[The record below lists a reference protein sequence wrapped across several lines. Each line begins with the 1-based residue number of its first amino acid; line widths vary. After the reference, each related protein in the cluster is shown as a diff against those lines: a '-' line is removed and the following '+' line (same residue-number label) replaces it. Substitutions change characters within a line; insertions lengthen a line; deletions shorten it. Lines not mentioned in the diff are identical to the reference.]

1 MTSSLPLIIT
11 LGYVAIAMVIGL
23 RARGGRSMS
32 SLEEWGVAGRSM
44 GPVTLYLLIAAGSV
58 SAYTFMGAPGW
69 AYAKGIP
76 VFYVAIYLAYLALV
90 AWYFGPKVWA
100 FGERFGHVTQAS
112 AIADRYQSPALGAL
126 AALVM
131 SVGSV
136 AYAVLQTIGSAYILF
151 VMSGGRIPI
160 WAGVILVLS
169 CIAVYL
175 YASGQRAIGKTN
187 AFQGVL
193 MLIVAWC
200 IGLWATHSATGSWSF
215 GAVFARLQREHPEF
229 LTLPGA
235 SGDMSFAFWTT
246 SILVSMVSFMPPV
259 WTQWMSASS
268 ARTIRRSATWLPTY
282 YLVILPMVVVGF
294 IGIFSLP
301 ELARADTVAL
311 EYAMQHLPALLVG
324 LLGAGTLAAS
334 MSSCEPFL
342 HSVALTCSRDVLQPA
357 LKLSDRQ
364 AGRLARWLLFPLMAL
379 VVAPLA
385 ISEPGNLV
393 MILLIGL
400 GFASQVLPAFVG
412 MFLWPRATRAG
423 VAAGILAGFVI
434 TVAFTTLWP
443 HPLGIH
449 AGFWGL
455 LVNLPLFV
463 LVSRVTTPT
472 EAAVVERFFRIAA
485 PWRYRSVARRSS
497 SLTPA
502 IAGAAPVSA
511 RREEP

>member
-1 MTSSLPLIIT
+1 MNSPWPLLIT
-11 LGYVAIAMVIGL
+11 LTYVAIAMVIGL
-23 RARGGRSMS
+23 RARGVSATRADMN

-44 GPVTLYLLIAAGSV
+44 GPITLYLLIAAGSV

-69 AYAKGIP
+69 AYSKGVA

-100 FGERFGHVTQAS
+100 FGEKFGHVTQAS

-131 SVGSV
+131 AIGSV

-151 VMSGGRIPI
+151 VMSGGLIPI
-160 WAGVILVLS
+160 WLGVVLVLA

-175 YASGQRAIGKTN
+175 YASGQRAIGRTN

-193 MLIVAWC
+193 MLIVAWAV
-200 IGLWATHSATGSWSF
+200 GLWAVHSATGGLSF
-215 GAVFARLQREHPEF
+215 AGVFERIQADHGEF

-235 SGDMSFAFWTT
+235 GGDMSFSFWTT
-246 SILVSMVSFMPPV
+246 SIIVSMFSFMPPV

-282 YLVILPMVVVGF
+282 YIVILPMVVVGF
-294 IGIFSLP
+294 IGIYSLP

-311 EYAMQHLPALLVG
+311 EYAMQYLPVVLVG

-334 MSSCEPFL
+334 MSSSEPFI
-342 HSVALTCSRDVLQPA
+342 HSISLSLSKDVLQPM
-357 LKLSDRQ
+357 LKLTD
-364 AGRLARWLLFPLMAL
+364 GVTGKLARVLILPIMFL

-385 ISEPGNLV
+385 IAEPGSLV
-393 MILLIGL
+393 MILLVGL
-400 GFASQVLPAFVG
+400 GFASQVLPAFIG
-412 MFLWPRATRAG
+412 MFFWPRASRLG
-423 VAAGILAGFVI
+423 VMAGIVAGFLI
-434 TVAFTTLWP
+434 TVSFTTLWP

-455 LVNLPLFV
+455 MINLPVFIV
-463 LVSRVTTPT
+463 VSLLTPAT
-472 EAAVVERFFRIAA
+472 NADVVERFFRIAA
-485 PWRYRSVARRSS
+485 PRG
-497 SLTPA
+497 LTRL
-502 IAGAAPVSA
+502 GKQSDQLS
-511 RREEP
+511 

>member
-1 MTSSLPLIIT
+1 MNSPWPLLIT
-11 LGYVAIAMVIGL
+11 LMYVAIAMVIGL
-23 RARGGRSMS
+23 RARGGRFNRANMN

-69 AYAKGIP
+69 AYSKGVA

-90 AWYFGPKVWA
+90 AWYFGPKVWQ
-100 FGERFGHVTQAS
+100 FGDQFGHVTQAS
-112 AIADRYQSPALGAL
+112 AISDRYQSPALGAL

-131 SVGSV
+131 AIGSI

-151 VMSGGRIPI
+151 VMSGGLIPI
-160 WAGVILVLS
+160 WMGVWSVLA

-175 YASGQRAIGKTN
+175 YTSGQRAIGRTN

-193 MLIVAWC
+193 MLIVAWAV
-200 IGLWATHSATGSWSF
+200 GLWAVHSATGGLSF
-215 GAVFARLQREHPEF
+215 AGVFERIQTDHSEF

-235 SGDMSFAFWTT
+235 GGDISFSFWTT
-246 SILVSMVSFMPPV
+246 SIIVSMFSFMPPV

-282 YLVILPMVVVGF
+282 YVVILPMVVVGF
-294 IGIFSLP
+294 IGIYSLP

-311 EYAMQHLPALLVG
+311 EYAMQHLPVVLVG

-334 MSSCEPFL
+334 MSSSEPFI
-342 HSVALTCSRDVLQPA
+342 HSISLSLSKDVFQPV
-357 LKLSDRQ
+357 LKLSD
-364 AGRLARWLLFPLMAL
+364 GVTGKLARLMILPVMFL

-385 ISEPGNLV
+385 IAEPGSLV
-393 MILLIGL
+393 MILLVGL
-400 GFASQVLPAFVG
+400 GFASQVLPAFIG
-412 MFLWPRATRAG
+412 MFFWPRSSRLG
-423 VAAGILAGFVI
+423 VMAGIVVGFLI

-443 HPLGIH
+443 HPMGIH

-455 LVNLPLFV
+455 MLNLPVFV
-463 LVSRVTTPT
+463 AVSLMTPAT
-472 EAAVVERFFRIAA
+472 NPEVLERFFRIAA
-485 PWRYRSVARRSS
+485 PRGFTR
-497 SLTPA
+497 L
-502 IAGAAPVSA
+502 GQ
-511 RREEP
+511 

>member
-1 MTSSLPLIIT
+1 MNSPWPLLIT
-11 LGYVAIAMVIGL
+11 LAYVAIAMTIGL
-23 RARGGRSMS
+23 RARAGRSMNN
-32 SLEEWGVAGRSM
+32 LEEWGVAGRSM

-69 AYAKGIP
+69 AYSKGVA

-90 AWYFGPKVWA
+90 AWYFGPKVWQ
-100 FGERFGHVTQAS
+100 FGEQFGHITQAS

-131 SVGSV
+131 AIGSI

-151 VMSGGRIPI
+151 VMSGGLIPI
-160 WAGVILVLS
+160 WLGVVLVLA

-175 YASGQRAIGKTN
+175 YASGQRAIGRTN

-193 MLIVAWC
+193 MLIVAWAV
-200 IGLWATHSATGSWSF
+200 GLWAVHSATGGLSF
-215 GAVFARLQREHPEF
+215 AGVFERIQTEHSEF

-235 SGDMSFAFWTT
+235 GGDMSFSFWTT
-246 SILVSMVSFMPPV
+246 SIIVSMFSFMPPV

-282 YLVILPMVVVGF
+282 YVVILPMVVVGF

-301 ELARADTVAL
+301 ELARADTVVL
-311 EYAMQHLPALLVG
+311 EYAMQHLPVVLVG

-334 MSSCEPFL
+334 MSSSEPFI
-342 HSVALTCSRDVLQPA
+342 HSVSLSLSKDVLQPV
-357 LKLSDRQ
+357 LKLSN
-364 AGRLARWLLFPLMAL
+364 GVTGKLARLLILPIMFL

-385 ISEPGNLV
+385 IAEPGSLV
-393 MILLIGL
+393 MILLVGL
-400 GFASQVLPAFVG
+400 GFASQVLPAFIG
-412 MFLWPRATRAG
+412 MFFWPRASRLG
-423 VAAGILAGFVI
+423 VMAGILAGFLI

-443 HPLGIH
+443 HPMGIH

-455 LVNLPLFV
+455 MLNLPVFV
-463 LVSRVTTPT
+463 AVSLMTPAT
-472 EAAVVERFFRIAA
+472 QGEVVERFFRIAA
-485 PWRYRSVARRSS
+485 PRGFTRMGR
-497 SLTPA
+497 
-502 IAGAAPVSA
+502 
-511 RREEP
+511 

>member
-1 MTSSLPLIIT
+1 MTSWLPLLIT
-11 LGYVAIAMVIGL
+11 LAYVAVAIGIGL
-23 RARGGRSMS
+23 HARAGRRMD

-69 AYAKGIP
+69 AYSKGVP

-100 FGERFGHVTQAS
+100 FGEKFGHVTQAS

-131 SVGSV
+131 SVGSL

-151 VMSGGRIPI
+151 VMSGGAIPV
-160 WAGVILVLS
+160 WGGVLLVLS
-169 CIAVYL
+169 CIALYL
-175 YASGQRAIGKTN
+175 FVSGQRAIGRTN

-193 MLIVAWC
+193 MLGVAWAV
-200 IGLWATHSATGSWSF
+200 GLWAARVATGEWGF
-215 GAVFARLQREHPEF
+215 AGVFARLQHEHAAY

-235 SGDMSFAFWTT
+235 GGDMSFSFWTT
-246 SILVSMVSFMPPV
+246 SIIVSMLSFMPPV

-282 YLVILPMVVVGF
+282 YVVILPMVVVGF

-301 ELARADTVAL
+301 ELARVDTVAL
-311 EYAMQHLPALLVG
+311 EYAMQHMPSLLVG

-334 MSSCEPFL
+334 MSSCEPFI
-342 HSVALTCSRDVLQPA
+342 HSVALTYSKDVLQPA
-357 LKLSDRQ
+357 FKLSEAR
-364 AGRLARWLLFPLMAL
+364 AGVLARWLIFPLMAL
-379 VVAPLA
+379 IIAPLA
-385 ISEPGNLV
+385 IAEPGNLV

-400 GFASQVLPAFVG
+400 GFASQVLPAFIG
-412 MFLWPRATRAG
+412 MFFWPRASGWG
-423 VAAGILAGFVI
+423 VAAGILVGFVV
-434 TVAFTTLWP
+434 TVALTTLWP

-455 LVNLPLFV
+455 MINLPVFI
-463 LVSRVTTPT
+463 LVSLLTAPVAADVT
-472 EAAVVERFFRIAA
+472 ERFFRIAA
-485 PWRYRSVARRSS
+485 PWHYRRQ
-497 SLTPA
+497 TPA
-502 IAGAAPVSA
+502 LSLP
-511 RREEP
+511 

>member
-1 MTSSLPLIIT
+1 MNSPWPLLIT
-11 LGYVAIAMVIGL
+11 LTYVAIAMVIGL
-23 RARGGRSMS
+23 CARGVRANRADMN

-44 GPVTLYLLIAAGSV
+44 GPITLYLLIAAGSV

-69 AYAKGIP
+69 AYSKGVA

-100 FGERFGHVTQAS
+100 FGEKFGHVTQAS

-131 SVGSV
+131 AIGSV

-151 VMSGGRIPI
+151 VMSGGLIPI
-160 WAGVILVLS
+160 WLGVVLVLV

-175 YASGQRAIGKTN
+175 YASGQRAIGRTN

-193 MLIVAWC
+193 MLIVAWAV
-200 IGLWATHSATGSWSF
+200 GLWAVHSATGSLSF
-215 GAVFARLQREHPEF
+215 AGVFERIQADHGEF

-235 SGDMSFAFWTT
+235 GGDMGFSFWTT
-246 SILVSMVSFMPPV
+246 SIIVSMFSFMPPV

-282 YLVILPMVVVGF
+282 YIVILPMVVVGF
-294 IGIFSLP
+294 IGIYSLP

-311 EYAMQHLPALLVG
+311 EYAMQHLPVVLVG

-334 MSSCEPFL
+334 MSSSEPFI
-342 HSVALTCSRDVLQPA
+342 HSISLSLSKDVLQPM
-357 LKLSDRQ
+357 LKLTD
-364 AGRLARWLLFPLMAL
+364 GVTGKLARVLILPIMFL

-385 ISEPGNLV
+385 IAEPGSLV
-393 MILLIGL
+393 MILLVGL
-400 GFASQVLPAFVG
+400 GFASQVLPAFIG
-412 MFLWPRATRAG
+412 MFFWPRASRLG
-423 VAAGILAGFVI
+423 VMAGIVAGFLM
-434 TVAFTTLWP
+434 TVSFTTLWP

-455 LVNLPLFV
+455 MINLPVFV
-463 LVSRVTTPT
+463 IVSLITPAT
-472 EAAVVERFFRIAA
+472 QAAVVERFFRISA
-485 PWRYRSVARRSS
+485 PRGFTRLY
-497 SLTPA
+497 
-502 IAGAAPVSA
+502 
-511 RREEP
+511 

>member
-1 MTSSLPLIIT
+1 MSSPWPLLIT
-11 LGYVAIAMVIGL
+11 LTYVAIAMVIGL
-23 RARGGRSMS
+23 RARAGRSMN

-69 AYAKGIP
+69 AYSKGVA

-90 AWYFGPKVWA
+90 AWYFGPKVWQ
-100 FGERFGHVTQAS
+100 FGEQFGHVTQAS
-112 AIADRYQSPALGAL
+112 AISDRYQSPALGAL

-131 SVGSV
+131 AIGST

-151 VMSGGRIPI
+151 VMSGGLIPI
-160 WAGVILVLS
+160 WLGVVLVLA

-175 YASGQRAIGKTN
+175 YASGQRAIGRTN

-193 MLIVAWC
+193 MLIVAWAV
-200 IGLWATHSATGSWSF
+200 GLWAVHSATGGLSF
-215 GAVFARLQREHPEF
+215 AGVFERIQTEHSEF

-235 SGDMSFAFWTT
+235 GGDMSFSFWTT
-246 SILVSMVSFMPPV
+246 SIIVSMFSFMPPV

-282 YLVILPMVVVGF
+282 YVVILPMVVVGF

-301 ELARADTVAL
+301 ELARADTVVL
-311 EYAMQHLPALLVG
+311 EYAMQHLPVALVG

-334 MSSCEPFL
+334 MSSSEPFI
-342 HSVALTCSRDVLQPA
+342 HSVSLSLSKDVLQPV
-357 LKLSDRQ
+357 LKLSD
-364 AGRLARWLLFPLMAL
+364 GVTGKLARLLILPIMFL

-385 ISEPGNLV
+385 IAEPGSLV
-393 MILLIGL
+393 MILLVGL
-400 GFASQVLPAFVG
+400 GFASQVLPAFIG
-412 MFLWPRATRAG
+412 MFFWPRASRLG
-423 VAAGILAGFVI
+423 VMAGIVAGFLI

-455 LVNLPLFV
+455 MLNLPVFV
-463 LVSRVTTPT
+463 AVSLMTPVTH
-472 EAAVVERFFRIAA
+472 EEVVERFFRIAA
-485 PWRYRSVARRSS
+485 PRGFTRLSQ
-497 SLTPA
+497 
-502 IAGAAPVSA
+502 
-511 RREEP
+511 